1 MQNENMQTVGAYL
14 KKNREMR
21 GISLEEIASST
32 KININILSY
41 LETDRFDKLPAPV
54 FVKGFIKTYLKYLD
68 VDAKEAVLF
77 YELITSGNKP
87 VDTQINKLTEKDVFH
102 PKEKVNKRV
111 LVASITISVI
121 FAVLLIYHF
130 SSSSSEDR
138 SRNKMI
144 VKMLPGG
151 QKLPLQPQGI
161 TLAPSQDIT
170 AAQPAEQTAVQPV
183 ATQQAAQPP
192 ITQPAVPQVQ
202 VAQATPPVQTQPTDQ
217 VMVQPQQQA
226 APAPVLPP
234 QPAQQVMIKTQKDVW
249 LKAKLDESDPFDF
262 LLRAGSFRKLEAKSE
277 IKVLIG
283 DASAVTVEYEGKTIE
298 NLGKEGN
305 VRTLVFP
312 GLGRWKDAMQ

>member
-14 KKNREMR
+14 KKNRDMR

-68 VDAKEAVLF
+68 VDPKEAILF
-77 YELITSGNKP
+77 YELITNGNKP
-87 VDTQINKLTEKDVFH
+87 VDTQINTLTEKDVCH
-102 PKEKVNKRV
+102 PKERVNKRV
-111 LVASITISVI
+111 LVASIAISAV

-130 SSSSSEDR
+130 SSGRSEDR

-144 VKMLPGG
+144 VKMLPDG
-151 QKLPLQPQGI
+151 QRLPLQPQGI
-161 TLAPSQDIT
+161 TLAPTQPT
-170 AAQPAEQTAVQPV
+170 EVQPPVVQPAT
-183 ATQQAAQPP
+183 
-192 ITQPAVPQVQ
+192 PQVQ
-202 VAQATPPVQTQPTDQ
+202 EAVQIAPPVQAQVDQ
-217 VMVQPQQQA
+217 VQADQATVQPQQQ
-226 APAPVLPP
+226 
-234 QPAQQVMIKTQKDVW
+234 PAQQVIIRSQKDVW
-249 LKAKLDESDPFDF
+249 LKARLDESDPFDF
-262 LLRAGSFRKLEAKSE
+262 LLRAGNVRKLEAKSE

-283 DASAVTVEYEGKTIE
+283 DASA
-298 NLGKEGN
+298 KEGN